1 MDPTKVR
8 KKRKKRGRKTAAI
21 VARKGLAIARKGVVI
36 TRAGAPAL
44 LEYLRMVRTAYWVA
58 YIAGNDDAATTETV
72 LTAIVR
78 YLGEILACL
87 TN

>member
-1 MDPTKVR
+1 MDPAKAH
-8 KKRKKRGRKTAAI
+8 KKRGRKTAAI
-21 VARKGLAIARKGVVI
+21 VARKGLTVARKGVVI

-44 LEYLRMVRTAYWVA
+44 LEYLRMVRTVYWVA

>member
-1 MDPTKVR
+1 MHPAKAH
-8 KKRKKRGRKTAAI
+8 KKKHGRKATAI
-21 VARKGLAIARKGVVI
+21 VARKGLAAAREGVAI
-36 TRAGAPAL
+36 TRVGAPAL
-44 LEYLRMVRTAYWVA
+44 LEYLRMVRTIYWVA
-58 YIAGNDDAATTETV
+58 HVAGYDDAANSVHTV